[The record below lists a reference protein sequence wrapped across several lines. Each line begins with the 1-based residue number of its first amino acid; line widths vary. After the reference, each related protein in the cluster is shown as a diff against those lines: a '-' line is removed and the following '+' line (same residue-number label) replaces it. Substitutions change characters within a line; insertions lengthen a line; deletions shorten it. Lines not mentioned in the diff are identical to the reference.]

1 MDAAG
6 GRLRV
11 LVVDDEAPARE
22 ELGFLLSRDE
32 LVGEVL
38 VAAGAQEAL
47 RHLGAGDVDV
57 VLSDVHMPGLDG
69 LDLARAV
76 SRLAFPPA
84 VVFVTAH
91 EEHAVEA
98 FELQVVD
105 YVLKPVRAARLAAAL
120 RRATAAPHPS
130 VPHPTVPRP
139 AVPGGSAGAAPGP
152 GGAPELGRSAGAGRR
167 AGDETL
173 SVELGGVTRFVQR
186 SSVLWAEA
194 QGDYV
199 RLHTADG
206 SHLLRSTLSQL
217 EERWAPAGFVR
228 THRSLLVAVGAV
240 TELRSDDGHHT
251 LVVAAGGVR
260 RELPVARRHAREV
273 RERLVEA
280 AVGRAPGPP
289 PGLPG
294 PRP

>member
-1 MDAAG
+1 MTAG
-6 GRLRV
+6 TPGTPGLRV

-22 ELGFLLSRDE
+22 ELAFLLSRDE
-32 LVGEVL
+32 LVGEV
-38 VAAGAQEAL
+38 VVVGGAEAAL
-47 RHLGAGDVDV
+47 RHLAAGEVDV
-57 VLSDVHMPGLDG
+57 VLSDLHMPGLDG
-69 LDLARAV
+69 LDLSRAV
-76 SRLAFPPA
+76 ARLAAPPA

-98 FELQVVD
+98 FELQVAD

-120 RRATAAPHPS
+120 RRATAGA
-130 VPHPTVPRP
+130 
-139 AVPGGSAGAAPGP
+139 AGAA
-152 GGAPELGRSAGAGRR
+152 AAGWDGRR
-167 AGDETL
+167 EADETL

-228 THRSLLVAVGAV
+228 THRSLLVAVRAV
-240 TELRSDDGHHT
+240 RELRSDDGHHT
-251 LVVAAGGVR
+251 LVVASGGVS

-280 AVGRAPGPP
+280 AVGRAG
-289 PGLPG
+289 GA
-294 PRP
+294 R

>member
-1 MDAAG
+1 MAAASTG
-6 GRLRV
+6 LRV

-22 ELGFLLSRDE
+22 ELAFLLQRDD
-32 LVGEVL
+32 LVGEVVV
-38 VAAGAQEAL
+38 VARAEDAL
-47 RHLGAGDVDV
+47 RRLGAGDVDV
-57 VLSDVHMPGLDG
+57 VLSDLHMPGLDG
-69 LDLARAV
+69 LDLTRAV
-76 SRLAFPPA
+76 RRLGNPPA

-120 RRATAAPHPS
+120 RRATASTPVAEA
-130 VPHPTVPRP
+130 R
-139 AVPGGSAGAAPGP
+139 AAD
-152 GGAPELGRSAGAGRR
+152 A
-167 AGDETL
+167 DETL

-228 THRSLLVAVGAV
+228 VHRSLLVAVAAV
-240 TELRSDDGHHT
+240 RELRSDDGRH
-251 LVVAAGGVR
+251 VVVLDEGGTR

-273 RERLVEA
+273 RERLVDA
-280 AVGRAPGPP
+280 AGAAPQPRGAAGTGPQHR
-289 PGLPG
+289 GG
-294 PRP
+294 QS

>member
-1 MDAAG
+1 MTAP
-6 GRLRV
+6 GRGLTV

-22 ELGFLLSRDE
+22 ELAFLLGHDD
-32 LVGEVL
+32 LVGEVVV
-38 VAAGAQEAL
+38 VARAEEAL
-47 RHLGAGDVDV
+47 RRLGSGDIDV

-69 LDLARAV
+69 LDLTRAV
-76 SRLAFPPA
+76 SRLASPPA

-91 EEHAVEA
+91 DEHAVAA

-120 RRATAAPHPS
+120 RRATSTTGTTGEVA
-130 VPHPTVPRP
+130 
-139 AVPGGSAGAAPGP
+139 GS
-152 GGAPELGRSAGAGRR
+152 RSAGT
-167 AGDETL
+167 DETL

-206 SHLLRSTLSQL
+206 SHLLRSTLQQL

-228 THRSLLVAVGAV
+228 THRSLLVAVRAV
-240 TELRSDDGHHT
+240 AELRSDDGHHSV
-251 LVVAAGGVR
+251 LVVSGALR

-280 AVGRAPGPP
+280 AAPAQGGVRGRP
-289 PGLPG
+289 
-294 PRP
+294 

>member
-1 MDAAG
+1 MAAG
-6 GRLRV
+6 TPGLRV

-22 ELGFLLSRDE
+22 ELAFLLSHDE
-32 LVGEVL
+32 LVGEV
-38 VAAGAQEAL
+38 VVVGGAEEAL
-47 RHLGAGDVDV
+47 RHLAASEVDV
-57 VLSDVHMPGLDG
+57 VLSDLHMPGLDG
-69 LDLARAV
+69 LALSRAV
-76 SRLAFPPA
+76 ARLATPPA

-91 EEHAVEA
+91 DEHAVEA
-98 FELQVVD
+98 FELQVAD

-120 RRATAAPHPS
+120 RRATAGA
-130 VPHPTVPRP
+130 
-139 AVPGGSAGAAPGP
+139 AGAAGT
-152 GGAPELGRSAGAGRR
+152 GATGADGRR
-167 AGDETL
+167 EAEETL

-228 THRSLLVAVGAV
+228 THRSLLVAVRAV
-240 TELRSDDGHHT
+240 RELRSDDGHHT
-251 LVVAAGGVR
+251 MVVASGGVS

-280 AVGRAPGPP
+280 AVGRTDAAT
-289 PGLPG
+289 
-294 PRP
+294 

>member
-1 MDAAG
+1 MAAASTG
-6 GRLRV
+6 LRV

-22 ELGFLLSRDE
+22 ELAFLLQRDD
-32 LVGEVL
+32 LVGEVVV
-38 VAAGAQEAL
+38 VARAEDAL
-47 RHLGAGDVDV
+47 RRLGAGDVDV
-57 VLSDVHMPGLDG
+57 VLSDLHMPGLDG
-69 LDLARAV
+69 LDLTRAV
-76 SRLAFPPA
+76 RRLSNPPA

-120 RRATAAPHPS
+120 RRATAS
-130 VPHPTVPRP
+130 TP
-139 AVPGGSAGAAPGP
+139 AAEAVRAAE
-152 GGAPELGRSAGAGRR
+152 A
-167 AGDETL
+167 DETL

-228 THRSLLVAVGAV
+228 VHRSLLVAVSAV
-240 TELRSDDGHHT
+240 RELRSDDGRH
-251 LVVAAGGVR
+251 VVVLDEGGTR

-273 RERLVEA
+273 RERLVDA
-280 AVGRAPGPP
+280 AGAAPQHRGAAGAAPQHR
-289 PGLPG
+289 GG
-294 PRP
+294 QA

>member
-1 MDAAG
+1 MAAAG
-6 GRLRV
+6 RGLRV

-22 ELGFLLSRDE
+22 ELAFLLSRDD
-32 LVGEVL
+32 LVGEVVT
-38 VAAGAQEAL
+38 VARAEDAL
-47 RHLGAGDVDV
+47 RRLGGGDVDV

-76 SRLAFPPA
+76 SRLASPPA

-91 EEHAVEA
+91 DEHAVQA
-98 FELQVVD
+98 FDLQVVD

-120 RRATAAPHPS
+120 RRAVATSAP
-130 VPHPTVPRP
+130 P
-139 AVPGGSAGAAPGP
+139 APDPGRGEA
-152 GGAPELGRSAGAGRR
+152 
-167 AGDETL
+167 DETL

-199 RLHTADG
+199 RLHTASD

-217 EERWAPAGFVR
+217 EERWTPAGFVR
-228 THRSLLVAVGAV
+228 LHRSLLVAVHAV
-240 TELRSDDGHHT
+240 RELRTEDGRHT
-251 LVVAAGGVR
+251 VVVGEGAGR

-273 RERLVEA
+273 RERLVDA
-280 AVGRAPGPP
+280 APSQQ
-289 PGLPG
+289 
-294 PRP
+294 RPQP

>member
-1 MDAAG
+1 MAAP
-6 GRLRV
+6 GRGLTV

-22 ELGFLLSRDE
+22 ELAFLLSHDD
-32 LVGEVL
+32 LVGEVVV
-38 VAAGAQEAL
+38 VARAEDAL
-47 RHLGAGDVDV
+47 RRLGAGDVDV

-69 LDLARAV
+69 LDLTRAV
-76 SRLAFPPA
+76 QRLASPPA

-91 EEHAVEA
+91 DEHAVQA

-120 RRATAAPHPS
+120 RRATSA
-130 VPHPTVPRP
+130 T
-139 AVPGGSAGAAPGP
+139 GDAGASRA
-152 GGAPELGRSAGAGRR
+152 AGEA
-167 AGDETL
+167 DETL

-199 RLHTADG
+199 RLHTADA

-228 THRSLLVAVGAV
+228 THRSLLVAVRAV
-240 TELRSDDGHHT
+240 AELRSDDGHHT
-251 LVVAAGGVR
+251 LLVVSGGLR

-280 AVGRAPGPP
+280 ATPP
-289 PGLPG
+289 PGG
-294 PRP
+294 AGGRT

>member
-1 MDAAG
+1 MSAAAG
-6 GRLRV
+6 GLRV

-22 ELGFLLSRDE
+22 ELAFLLSRDDA
-32 LVGEVL
+32 VGEV
-38 VAAGAQEAL
+38 VVVGGAEEAL
-47 RHLGAGDVDV
+47 RHLGAGEVDV

-69 LDLARAV
+69 LDLTRAV
-76 SRLAFPPA
+76 ARLASPPA

-98 FELQVVD
+98 FDLRVAD

-120 RRATAAPHPS
+120 RRATATA
-130 VPHPTVPRP
+130 
-139 AVPGGSAGAAPGP
+139 AGPVAGH
-152 GGAPELGRSAGAGRR
+152 GAGS
-167 AGDETL
+167 GEPDETL
-173 SVELGGVTRFVQR
+173 PVELGGVTRFVQR

-228 THRSLLVAVGAV
+228 THRSLLVQVRAVR
-240 TELRSDDGHHT
+240 ELRSDDGHHT
-251 LVVAAGGVR
+251 LVVAADGLS

-273 RERLVEA
+273 RERLVDA
-280 AVGRAPGPP
+280 AVGQAGQAPGG
-289 PGLPG
+289 PG
-294 PRP
+294 

>member
-1 MDAAG
+1 MAAP
-6 GRLRV
+6 GRGLRV

-22 ELGFLLSRDE
+22 ELAFLLSRDD
-32 LVGEVL
+32 LVGEV
-38 VAAGAQEAL
+38 VVVSRAEEAL
-47 RHLGAGDVDV
+47 RHLSAGEVDV

-69 LDLARAV
+69 LDLTRAV
-76 SRLAFPPA
+76 ARLADPPA

-98 FELQVVD
+98 FDLQVAD

-120 RRATAAPHPS
+120 RRATA
-130 VPHPTVPRP
+130 
-139 AVPGGSAGAAPGP
+139 PG
-152 GGAPELGRSAGAGRR
+152 EAGRR
-167 AGDETL
+167 AEADETL

-206 SHLLRSTLSQL
+206 SHLLRSTLQQL

-228 THRSLLVAVGAV
+228 THRSLLVAVRAV

-251 LVVAAGGVR
+251 LVVAADGVR

-273 RERLVEA
+273 RERLVDA
-280 AVGRAPGPP
+280 ASSKS
-289 PGLPG
+289 
-294 PRP
+294 

>member
-1 MDAAG
+1 MTAATG
-6 GRLRV
+6 GLRV

-22 ELGFLLSRDE
+22 ELAFLLSRDE
-32 LVGEVL
+32 LVGEV
-38 VAAGAQEAL
+38 VVVGGAEEAL
-47 RHLGAGDVDV
+47 RHLDDGEVDV

-69 LDLARAV
+69 LDLTRAV
-76 SRLAFPPA
+76 ARLASPPA

-91 EEHAVEA
+91 EEHAVQA

-120 RRATAAPHPS
+120 RRAT
-130 VPHPTVPRP
+130 
-139 AVPGGSAGAAPGP
+139 G
-152 GGAPELGRSAGAGRR
+152 AGAGSGTGGAGRTGGERR
-167 AGDETL
+167 GDADETL

-199 RLHTADG
+199 RLHTVDG

-217 EERWAPAGFVR
+217 DERWAPAGFVR
-228 THRSLLVAVGAV
+228 IHRSLLVAVRAV
-240 TELRSDDGHHT
+240 RELRSDDGHHT
-251 LVVAAGGVR
+251 LVVASGGLR

-273 RERLVEA
+273 RERLVDA
-280 AVGRAPGPP
+280 AVGRGVDGRASQGRAGEARTDADHDAGPGA
-289 PGLPG
+289 
-294 PRP
+294 

>member
-1 MDAAG
+1 MAAATG
-6 GRLRV
+6 GLRV

-22 ELGFLLSRDE
+22 ELAFLLSHDG
-32 LVGEVL
+32 LVADVV
-38 VAAGAQEAL
+38 VAAGAEEAL
-47 RHLGAGDVDV
+47 RHLGTGTVDV

-76 SRLAFPPA
+76 ARLPSPPA

-98 FELQVVD
+98 FELEVVD

-120 RRATAAPHPS
+120 RRATAGS
-130 VPHPTVPRP
+130 V
-139 AVPGGSAGAAPGP
+139 AAAPGAGTP
-152 GGAPELGRSAGAGRR
+152 GATGTRSAAGQGGPEARR
-167 AGDETL
+167 GPDETL
-173 SVELGGVTRFVQR
+173 SVELGGVTTFVQR

-199 RLHTADG
+199 RLHTTDG

-228 THRSLLVAVGAV
+228 THRSLLVAVRWV
-240 TELRSDDGHHT
+240 RELRSDDGHHT
-251 LVVAAGGVR
+251 LVVASGGLR

-280 AVGRAPGPP
+280 AVRRAG
-289 PGLPG
+289 GG
-294 PRP
+294 GT